1 MELLKKLK
9 PKGGDVVDL
18 RVKKTISKN
27 GTGACLFIPADFMK
41 ELKWEALK
49 TEVYLTLTERG
60 EMVLTPVAQ
69 IVTAKAS

>member
-41 ELKWEALK
+41 ELK
-49 TEVYLTLTERG
+49 
-60 EMVLTPVAQ
+60 
-69 IVTAKAS
+69 